1 MQKTINLAD
10 DYSLERMATKYSL
23 QVESQKWQGGELS

>member
-1 MQKTINLAD
+1 MQKMINIAD
-10 DYSLERMATKYSL
+10 DYSLVRMATKYSL